1 MNYANRYEARSIS
14 FDVIEIK
21 DSFNNT
27 KIFPDFVMLVNSESN
42 YNQGGKINV
51 VRLITFHNVDLTK
64 NRPYYTNTI
73 LFDQKTRI

>member
-27 KIFPDFVMLVNSESN
+27 KIFSDFVMLVNSESN
-42 YNQGGKINV
+42 YNQGGKINA
-51 VRLITFHNVDLTK
+51 VRLITFHNVDLTTQIDLII
-64 NRPYYTNTI
+64 RTQYCLI
-73 LFDQKTRI
+73 